1 MARVLIIGYGNPL
14 RSDDGLGWQIANE
27 LSRSNRCAEIEV
39 LPCPQLTPE
48 LAQAVSAAEL
58 VLFIDCVRDGQP
70 GNFHCDELAPQPG
83 SPSLTHHLTPGALLG
98 LSSEL
103 YGACPPILRPNR
115 LRAELRARRRS
126 VSGGRSDAG
135 SSEIESTRLVRG
147 VPGRVSLPA
156 LIDPID
162 HENAGLDFLV
172 FSTPQEW
179 PEN

>member
-39 LPCPQLTPE
+39 LPCHQLTPE

-103 YGACPPILRPNR
+103 YGACPQSYVLTVCGQNFEPGDVLSPVVAAMLGAVKSRVR
-115 LRAELRARRRS
+115 GLSEECLAGS
-126 VSGGRSDAG
+126 VSR
-135 SSEIESTRLVRG
+135 
-147 VPGRVSLPA
+147 
-156 LIDPID
+156 
-162 HENAGLDFLV
+162 H
-172 FSTPQEW
+172 
-179 PEN
+179 